1 MENLPNNNYDNFSA
15 GEDALSTYDEAN
27 ANLAESVLPE
37 ELRMQAAEILRSN
50 DPAFLES
57 EDAQHIIGAVEEYDS
72 IFAKELTDHVENILN
87 DDTASPELSMDM
99 DNSADLENGATPLEA
114 IDASDTPVEQP
125 DTSSDSTS
133 AAV

>member
-87 DDTASPELSMDM
+87 DDTASPELSMNM
-99 DNSADLENGATPLEA
+99 DNSADLERGTAPYTP
-114 IDASDTPVEQP
+114 DTPVEQP
-125 DTSSDSTS
+125 DISSDSTS